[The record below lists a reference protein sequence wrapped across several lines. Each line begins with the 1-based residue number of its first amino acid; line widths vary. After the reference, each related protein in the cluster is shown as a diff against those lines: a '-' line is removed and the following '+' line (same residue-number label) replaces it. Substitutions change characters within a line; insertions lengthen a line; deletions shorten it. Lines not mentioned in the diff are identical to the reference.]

1 MNAIRLGWLFA
12 RTERAGRG
20 RLAGV
25 AVGVA
30 VGVALML
37 LVAAA
42 YNGLNSRNERS
53 TWNYLSGE
61 HANSERTE
69 PLGPGEA
76 IALTGGLQGA
86 AAEPFRGIGINRL
99 DVATAPD
106 TELRIPGVERI
117 PGPGEYVASPALER
131 MIAGSP
137 ADQLGSRYGTPIGTI
152 DESGL
157 ASPDSLVVVVG
168 GDVEQLKHRLGA
180 TLVHDFRT
188 FVFPNQGYELVT
200 LAGGFAVIF
209 PVGVLIVILTR
220 LGQATRAE
228 RISTIRLIGA
238 RPSQVA
244 ATTAVETG
252 LPSLVGALCGIGLFW
267 ALRPI
272 AALVPVEGM
281 RFFPDDLAVGW
292 GVQLGVALGV
302 AVATCAIAYIT
313 ALRTGLGP
321 LGASRDRQ
329 ERRPRAIALIPLLLG
344 GVVLAGTTAATVA
357 GVPIPLTGEVL
368 VGGFVLM
375 TTGLLI
381 AGPYLT
387 ELVSRIGARSS
398 GLPSVLL
405 AMNRIARHPRSTFR
419 AVGGMVLALFVVTT
433 FVVGAT
439 TEREAEFAV
448 APSSELVSP
457 DVLVASVA
465 PGTDD
470 TTDRIDRGL
479 ARVERTPGVTAAFV
493 GRSFEGVTGA
503 GTDQIE
509 GLVIPASGARALG
522 LEPEPGAE
530 FVSIQDPGGYFG
542 NFEVTGEPARIFSV
556 SRADAMALRPMQVL
570 IATDGTVASLDRART
585 ASVTSGLPLQ
595 TGPTTRAEDAGIGI
609 GAVGWAAKYS
619 VLAGIGVLIAAAIS
633 AISLAIST
641 AAGIIDR
648 RRVLGLLRLSGAP
661 ARLVRRMIVT
671 ETAVPLLAVIVPSIG
686 LGWLSAW
693 GLVTGLSEGRRT
705 VSVPDPEAFGVLGV
719 CLVLVG
725 LAVAVAFV
733 ASRPGRGAAAT
744 RFE

>member
-37 LVAAA
+37 LVVAA

-76 IALTGGLQGA
+76 LALAAGVMGA
-86 AAEPFRGIGINRL
+86 SPEPFRGAGINRL
-99 DVATAPD
+99 DVAAAPD
-106 TELRIPGVERI
+106 TELRIPGVDRI
-117 PGPGEYVASPALER
+117 PGPGEYVASPALAR
-131 MIAGSP
+131 LIAENP
-137 ADQLGSRYGTPIGTI
+137 ADELGDRYGIPVGTI
-152 DESGL
+152 DSAGL

-168 GDVEQLKHRLGA
+168 TDADQLKQEIGTL
-180 TLVHDFRT
+180 LVHGFGT

-220 LGQATRAE
+220 LGQAARAE

-302 AVATCAIAYIT
+302 AVATCAIAYVT

-329 ERRPRAIALIPLLLG
+329 ERRPRAIALIPLILG
-344 GVVLAGTTAATVA
+344 GAVLAGTTAATVA

-398 GLPSVLL
+398 GRPSVLL
-405 AMNRIARHPRSTFR
+405 AMNRIARHPRATFR

-457 DVLVASVA
+457 DVLIASIVPGVAHSEVQLE
-465 PGTDD
+465 
-470 TTDRIDRGL
+470 RGL
-479 ARVERTPGVTAAFV
+479 ERIGRTPGVTAAFI
-493 GRSFEGVTGA
+493 GRSALTAAGE
-503 GTDQIE
+503 GTDLVA
-509 GLVIPASGARALG
+509 GLVVRAADARALG
-522 LEPEPGAE
+522 LTPAPDAE
-530 FVSIQDPGGYFG
+530 FVAIEDPGGYFA
-542 NFEVTGEPARIFSV
+542 NFEVTGEPTRISTV
-556 SRADAMALRPMQVL
+556 SAAGSEALEPTTLL
-570 IATDGTVASLDRART
+570 IATDGTAAALDRART
-585 ASVTSGLPLQ
+585 AAVTADLPLQ
-595 TGPTTRAEDAGIGI
+595 VGPTTRAEDAGIGI

-648 RRVLGLLRLSGAP
+648 GRVLGLLRLSGAP
-661 ARLVRRMIVT
+661 ARLVRRMIVI

-725 LAVAVAFV
+725 LAVAVAFA